1 MPGLTIPEAK
11 IPEAKI
17 PEAKSPPPVEG
28 GGGVIAH
35 SPTSS
40 VFPIIAV
47 GASAGG
53 LEACRELL
61 DCWPDEP
68 NAAFIIVQ
76 HLDPHHN
83 SMLVE
88 LLATHTKMKVAQ
100 AHDGQKIERDNI
112 YIIPPG
118 KFLTVKSHLLRL
130 SEPQEGLSVR
140 LPFDFLLKSLAM
152 EFGSRTVCVILS
164 GTGSD
169 GSAGIVLIK
178 KSGGLII
185 VQDPAQADFADMPH
199 NAILTGAVDHV
210 LKIQAMPGVIIAA
223 GNHAGSR
230 KKGTD
235 HKLAGDAK
243 TGLASIVDWLHT
255 KTAHDFRLYK
265 SGTLSRRIERRMGL
279 SGASGKSI
287 DTYLE
292 KLKSDPVETD
302 ALAQDLLINVTNFF
316 RDSAVFDY
324 LAKSVIPDLVAKH
337 GDGAPLRIWIAGCST
352 GEEAYSLAMLF
363 LEAIEGANRRL
374 KIQLFASD
382 TDREAVAAARE
393 GRYSASISEH
403 VSPERL
409 KRFFTVENDG
419 FRVSADLRSTIVF
432 TIQDILVDPPFA
444 RLDFISCRN
453 LLIYLGPE
461 AQKRLISLFHFGLRS
476 DGLLLLGNAET
487 TGLSNASFSPV
498 NKSVRLF
505 RKAGTQKP
513 STEGFMTTGKNLE
526 PAKTDQKAAAAS
538 PLRSYGDLCN
548 RFVLGTL
555 VPAVVLINE
564 KHEWLYALGPTERY
578 LRSASGYPTSDL
590 MALATPA
597 LRVKLGIVL
606 QLAKETN
613 KDAEISGGKS
623 AAAQRFRIRAIPF
636 VHGKERLTFICFLDD
651 SSVVKTENP
660 GPDKGDSDRVQSLE
674 RELAETR
681 TELDSAVRNLEV
693 AGEEQAA
700 FNAETLSVNEEYQ
713 SVNEELLTS
722 KEELQSLNEELSALN
737 TQLQETLDLHRTT
750 SNDLQN
756 VLYST
761 NVATIFL
768 DLKLNIRFFTP
779 ATKSLFNIIPGDIN
793 RPLSDLNSL
802 AFDAVL
808 LDDARMV
815 LSNGQAKEREIEARS
830 GAWYARRILPY
841 LTHDGATE
849 GVVIT
854 FSDVTDRRHISDD
867 LGVAKR
873 VAETATMA
881 KSRFLAA
888 ASHDLRQPLQTLSLL
903 QGLLATVVEG
913 KKAHELVD
921 RFESTLA
928 AMSGMLSTLLDI
940 NQIETGSVTPEPIHF
955 RINELFT
962 RLKDEFSYHASAKAL
977 TLRVVPCD
985 VEIHGDPRL
994 LEQML
999 RNLLSNAFK
1008 YTKNGKVLLGCRRR
1022 RGVLSIEIWDTGI
1035 GIPDGELKRI
1045 FEEYHQL
1052 DNPARERGRGLGLG
1066 LAIVQSLVN
1075 LLGYKVRVRSNL
1087 GKGSVFSIEIDLPT
1101 SEVTLPLSKYPANLA
1116 STIATIDPQARRIL
1130 IVEDDPDVR
1139 DLLELM
1145 LEAEGYQTKS
1155 ASDGAAAME
1164 LLRDSTYRPDLLMA
1178 DYNLPN
1184 DLNGVQLA
1192 VKMRK
1197 KLNAQTPV
1205 IILTGDISTRAA
1217 HGIGLEDCV
1226 HLNKPVK
1233 LQQLLQVVHSLLV
1246 TVVAAAKPYA
1256 APLVTNSPPVA
1267 GTTRTVFVVDDDAMV
1282 RTALREILEFH
1293 GFEVLDFADC
1303 ESFLSSNHSGGDICL
1318 LIDAYLPG
1326 MDGFQ
1331 LLEILKEKDQSL
1343 PAIMITGHS
1352 DVQMAVRAMK
1362 AGASDFF
1369 EKPISASELLSS
1381 VERVFERSKDENK
1394 AKAWQHSAQSL
1405 MEALTERQREIMDM
1419 VLAGHPS
1426 KNIAADL
1433 GISQRTVE
1441 SHRAAIMKKTGCK
1454 SLPAL
1459 ARLALSARD

>member
-1 MPGLTIPEAK
+1 MAGRTKPEAK
-11 IPEAKI
+11 LQPPAAGEAKLDLI
-17 PEAKSPPPVEG
+17 LPATLSFPV
-28 GGGVIAH
+28 
-35 SPTSS
+35 
-40 VFPIIAV
+40 IAV

-53 LEACRELL
+53 LQACRALL
-61 DCWPDEP
+61 DCWPTETE
-68 NAAFIIVQ
+68 AAFLIIQ
-76 HLDPHHN
+76 HLDPHH
-83 SMLVE
+83 SSLLVE
-88 LLATHTKMKVAQ
+88 LLASHTAMSVAQ
-100 AHDGQKIERDNI
+100 AQNGQQIEASHV

-118 KFLTVKSHLLRL
+118 KFLAVDGRLLTL
-130 SEPQEGLSVR
+130 SNPDTGLGVR
-140 LPFDFLLKSLAM
+140 LPFDFLLKSLAK
-152 EFGSRTVCVILS
+152 EYADRAVCIVLS
-164 GTGSD
+164 GTGAD
-169 GSAGIVLIK
+169 GSIGLASIK
-178 KSGGLII
+178 KSGGLI
-185 VQDPAQADFADMPH
+185 VAQDPVEAEFSDMPH
-199 NAILTGAVDHV
+199 NAIKTGVVDQV
-210 LKIQAMPGVIIAA
+210 LKIKDMPEAIALAFNHGGPRIVVSDFKPAIHLKNGVAE
-223 GNHAGSR
+223 
-230 KKGTD
+230 
-235 HKLAGDAK
+235 
-243 TGLASIVDWLHT
+243 IVDWLHA

-287 DTYLE
+287 ETYLT
-292 KLKSDPVETD
+292 KLKADPAETD

-316 RDSAVFDY
+316 RDTAVFEY
-324 LAKSVIPDLVAKH
+324 LAKSTIADLVAKH
-337 GDGAPLRIWIAGCST
+337 GDDAPLRIWVAGCST
-352 GEEAYSLAMLF
+352 GEEAYSLAILF
-363 LEAIEGANRRL
+363 LEAIEIANRRL

-382 TDREAVAAARE
+382 TDREAVEVARQ
-393 GRYSASISEH
+393 GRYSTSIKDH

-409 KRFFTVENDG
+409 KRFFTPEDDG
-419 FRVSADLRSTIVF
+419 FRVSADLRATIVF

-444 RLDFISCRN
+444 RIDLISCRN

-461 AQKRLISLFHFGLRS
+461 AQKRLISLFHFGLLPQ
-476 DGLLLLGNAET
+476 GLLLLGNAET
-487 TGLSNASFSPV
+487 PGANNALFSPV

-505 RKAGTQKP
+505 RKVGTQKP
-513 STEGFMTTGKNLE
+513 STEGFMTTGKSVE
-526 PAKTDQKAAAAS
+526 PIKNSQKTVATS
-538 PLRSYGDLCN
+538 PVSSYAELCN

-555 VPAVVLINE
+555 APAVVLINE

-597 LRVKLGIVL
+597 LRVKLGIVV
-606 QLAKETN
+606 QQAKDTN
-613 KDAEISGGKS
+613 KTAEISGGKS
-623 AAAQRFRIRAIPF
+623 DASQRFRIRAIPV
-636 VHGKERLTFICFLDD
+636 VHGLEKLTFICFLDD
-651 SSVVKTENP
+651 VEGMKAEGVILS
-660 GPDKGDSDRVQSLE
+660 GDEGNFRVRTLE
-674 RELAETR
+674 KELAETR

-768 DLKLNIRFFTP
+768 DLNLNIRFFTP

-802 AFDAVL
+802 AFDAAL
-808 LDDARMV
+808 LDDARKV
-815 LSNGQAKEREIEARS
+815 LANGQAKEREIEARS
-830 GAWYARRILPY
+830 GAWYLRRILPY
-841 LTHDGATE
+841 LTHDSAIE

-854 FSDVTDRRHISDD
+854 FSDITDRRHISDD

-903 QGLLATVVEG
+903 QGLLATMVEG
-913 KKAHELVD
+913 EKAKQLVE
-921 RFESTLA
+921 RFESTLS

-940 NQIETGSVTPEPIHF
+940 NQIETGFVKPEPIHF
-955 RINELFT
+955 RINEMFT

-977 TLRVVPCD
+977 TLRVVPCN

-1008 YTKNGKVLLGCRRR
+1008 YTKSGKVLLGCRRR
-1022 RGVLSIEIWDTGI
+1022 HGVLSIEIWDTGI
-1035 GIPDGELKRI
+1035 GIPDSELQRI

-1075 LLGYKVRVRSNL
+1075 LLGYKIRVRSKL
-1087 GKGSVFSIEIDLPT
+1087 GKGSVFAIEIDLPT
-1101 SEVTLPLSKYPANLA
+1101 GQITPPVSKFPAKVVSSPA
-1116 STIATIDPQARRIL
+1116 AIEHQTRRIL

-1139 DLLELM
+1139 DLLELI
-1145 LEAEGYQTKS
+1145 LATEGYQTKS
-1155 ASDGAAAME
+1155 VGDGATALE
-1164 LLRDSTYRPDLLMA
+1164 LVRDGSYVPDMMMA

-1184 DLNGVQLA
+1184 NLNGVQLTA
-1192 VKMRK
+1192 KIRK
-1197 KLNAQTPV
+1197 SLNRQTPV
-1205 IILTGDISTRAA
+1205 IILTGDISTLAA
-1217 HGIGLEDCV
+1217 EGIGLEDCV

-1233 LQQLLQVVHSLLV
+1233 LQQLLQVVHSLLETA
-1246 TVVAAAKPYA
+1246 TVAGIKMA
-1256 APLVTNSPPVA
+1256 APLAMPIMPHLSGA
-1267 GTTRTVFVVDDDAMV
+1267 RTVYVVDDDAMV
-1282 RTALREILEFH
+1282 RAALRDILEFH

-1303 ESFLSSNHSGGDICL
+1303 ETFLFGYQTSENTCL

-1331 LLEILKEKDQSL
+1331 LIESLKDKGQSL
-1343 PAIMITGHS
+1343 PSIMITGHS

-1362 AGASDFF
+1362 AGAWDFF

-1381 VERVFERSKDENK
+1381 VERIFERSKDENK
-1394 AKAWQHSAQSL
+1394 TRAWQNSAKSL
-1405 MEALTERQREIMDM
+1405 LESLTERQRQIMDL

-1441 SHRAAIMKKTGCK
+1441 SHRASIMKKTGCK

-1459 ARLALSARD
+1459 ARLALSAAG